1 MAEKTWNSLNVG
13 GDKGPEFLKLNP
25 GITQVRF
32 ASNPYEVFL
41 HWEKTRDG
49 LTKKVICPESNCP
62 ICKQGK
68 APMRR
73 IQVYAVDRQD
83 KKIKILE
90 QGNSLFSQIK
100 GYVADEEY
108 GDPTKYDIKIKK
120 EGSGK
125 ETRYTAIASAKKSD
139 LTPEELEQLE
149 QLPPLSEVN
158 KAKTVEE
165 IYAMNLEVLPEKA
178 PANNG
183 WTDITSDNSK
193 EQTSGK
199 ASSDDFDDWGDDDS
213 SQNEDWDF

>member
-1 MAEKTWNSLNVG
+1 
-13 GDKGPEFLKLNP
+13 
-25 GITQVRF
+25 
-32 ASNPYEVFL
+32 
-41 HWEKTRDG
+41 
-49 LTKKVICPESNCP
+49 
-62 ICKQGK
+62 
-68 APMRR
+68 MRR

-183 WTDITSDNSK
+183 WTDITSDDSK